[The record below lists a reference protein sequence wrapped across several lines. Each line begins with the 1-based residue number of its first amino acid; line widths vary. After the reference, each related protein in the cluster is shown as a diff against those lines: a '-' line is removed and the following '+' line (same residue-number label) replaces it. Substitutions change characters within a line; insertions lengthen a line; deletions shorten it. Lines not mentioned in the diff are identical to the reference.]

1 MPFTGIDAS
10 RDYRAMY
17 ADVFKFHERFN
28 PPDFTDTDGQ
38 PGRYWWTA
46 AAELTQ
52 LADKYHNDAF
62 MTALLT
68 AVYAELER
76 EYKRGQ
82 DNAAN

>member
-28 PPDFTDTDGQ
+28 PPDFTDTDGP